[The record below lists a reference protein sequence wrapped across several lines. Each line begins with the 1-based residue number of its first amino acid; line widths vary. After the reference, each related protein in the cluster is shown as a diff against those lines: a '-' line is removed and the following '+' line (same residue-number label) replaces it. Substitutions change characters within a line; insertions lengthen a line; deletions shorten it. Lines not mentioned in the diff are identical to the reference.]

1 MPFLDRLTRWAAE
14 RPRELAGACGDERLS
29 WGDLRAAAA
38 ALAASGEP
46 TGILRQA
53 NGTDFAVR
61 WAAGVAE
68 ERVCAVLDPSWPED
82 LTAQVRER

>member
-14 RPRELAGACGDERLS
+14 RPRELAVACGDERLS
-29 WGDLRAAAA
+29 WSDLRDGAA

-53 NGTDFAVR
+53 NGADFAVR

-68 ERVCAVLDPSWPED
+68 
-82 LTAQVRER
+82 